1 MNRVKFGETPFL
13 GQYRAKPA
21 RERVETLR
29 RVPKTFR
36 VMAKIKSG
44 LQRRKR
50 RLWQHRVVRK
60 SVIRKSVRVQ
70 VPPFRPMVA
79 RKPSNS
85 VEKTCSGITEVIVA
99 I

>member
-50 RLWQHRVVRK
+50 RLWQHRV
-60 SVIRKSVRVQ
+60 
-70 VPPFRPMVA
+70 A
-79 RKPSNS
+79 
-85 VEKTCSGITEVIVA
+85 
-99 I
+99 